1 MNGGGILKT
10 KKIFYEKRI
19 YQLSYIPPKTDFQE
33 YIIGYKKEGN
43 KKCFEWFL
51 HYYENILN
59 SNVEEYM
66 KKYFMPEH
74 FADLKQAYVI
84 GLYRALKVY
93 DISSAIPFLVFKERY
108 VERYVLEYIRT
119 MRTGYTVHSTAEY
132 ARLRKTMAVWDKYD
146 RDYSE
151 DTLSK
156 ISAETGD
163 DINVVKDIIRGGL
176 LNENMAE
183 FNIYYDENSDNNGVA
198 GEEYITDYTTDTFH
212 ILTRQ
217 ELYSKVMVAYE
228 NLEYRER
235 VMLAQR
241 LGFCPECYSPYYMD
255 NQDLDE
261 YGNPKK
267 KLIRPMMYTDIATDH
282 GLSSANTVKNICE
295 KALLKIKGQVLSDN

>member
-1 MNGGGILKT
+1 M
-10 KKIFYEKRI
+10 
-19 YQLSYIPPKTDFQE
+19 DFQE
-33 YIIGYKKEGN
+33 YITKCVKEG
-43 KKCFEWFL
+43 KKKYFEWFL

-84 GLYRALKVY
+84 GMYKALKVY

-108 VERYVLEYIRT
+108 VEKDILEYIRT

-132 ARLRKTMAVWDKYD
+132 ARLRKIMAVWDKYD

-156 ISAETGD
+156 ISTETGD

-176 LNENMAE
+176 LNENMIE
-183 FNIYYDENSDNNGVA
+183 FNIYYGESSDNNNMD
-198 GEEYITDYTTDTFH
+198 GEEYISDHYSDTFY

-217 ELYSKVMVAYE
+217 ELYSKVMAAYE
-228 NLEYRER
+228 NLEYREQ

-241 LGFCPECYSPYYMD
+241 LGFCTECYSPYYMD